1 MVARGIRGNNPGN
14 LRKTADKWQG
24 LAQLQSD
31 PEFFTFKDP
40 VYGIRALA
48 RTLISYQDKY
58 GLRTIFAIINRWAP
72 AVENNTNAYIDAVCK
87 RTRRG
92 ARTTLD
98 LHSHEDLR
106 PLVEAIIWHENGS
119 QPYTR
124 AQIDKALVLA
134 GVETPVKSLSSSRT
148 VNACTVAAASTGGT
162 AVIEA
167 VQQAQDV
174 ITPLTDYLSIAK
186 YILLGLVLISV
197 GYTVYARWDD
207 FRRLAR

>member
-1 MVARGIRGNNPGN
+1 MTARGIRQNNPGN

-31 PEFFTFKDP
+31 AEFFTFKDP

-48 RTLISYQDKY
+48 RTLINYQDKY

-72 AVENNTNAYIDAVCK
+72 AVENNTNAYIDSVCK

-92 ARTTLD
+92 ARSTLNLHAYGD
-98 LHSHEDLR
+98 LA
-106 PLVEAIIWHENGS
+106 PLVEAIIHHENGA

-134 GVETPVKSLSSSRT
+134 GVETPVKALSKSRT
-148 VNACTVAAASTGGT
+148 VNAGTVAAASTGGT
-162 AVIEA
+162 AVIEM

-207 FRRLAR
+207 FRKLGR